1 MRHLN
6 PGETLQNGRYT
17 INYIL
22 GAGGFGITYLAT
34 ETPSNNQIAI
44 KTLNATVQGKDN
56 FLDLQNKFIKE
67 AFLLAK
73 CSHPHIVKVHNV
85 FDEDGL
91 WYMVMEYIKGDDLAV
106 YLQKNG
112 VLPEASA
119 VLIIQQIGE
128 ALTYIH
134 SQSFLHRDVKPN
146 NILFSENNAK
156 LIDFGIAREFTAG
169 ETRTHTNYRTDGY
182 APPEQDEERAKRDIY
197 TDVYAL
203 AATLYNLLTDQVPL
217 PANFRV
223 QNIPLPPPQ
232 QFNNKISDRTNNAIL
247 KGMELQPE
255 NRPQTIQDFLSLLT
269 PFSKGER
276 GGINPLIMSPLTP
289 PKRDDLSS
297 DRGVDYSKLRDLLK
311 AGKWK
316 EADAETAKVM
326 LQVAN
331 RSEERWLRRNDIDNF
346 PCTDLRTINQLWLD
360 YSEGKFGFSVQKDIY
375 HRLGGTRD
383 YNAEV
388 WEAFGDAV
396 GWRKGG
402 SWLNY
407 EDITFKK
414 ASAPG
419 GHLPIYR
426 RLIVEYSAGVAW
438 IAIAGEVLFSRVE
451 TCKV

>member
-6 PGETLQNGRYT
+6 AGETLQNGRYT

-73 CSHPHIVKVHNV
+73 CSHPHIVTVHNV
-85 FDEDGL
+85 FDEAGL

-134 SQSFLHRDVKPN
+134 SQGFLHRDVKPN
-146 NILFSENNAK
+146 NILLSINIAK

-182 APPEQDEERAKRDIY
+182 APPEQYEERAKRDIY

-255 NRPQTIQDFLSLLT
+255 NRPQTIQDFL
-269 PFSKGER
+269 
-276 GGINPLIMSPLTP
+276 
-289 PKRDDLSS
+289 
-297 DRGVDYSKLRDLLK
+297 DLLSWR
-311 AGKWK
+311 G
-316 EADAETAKVM
+316 
-326 LQVAN
+326 
-331 RSEERWLRRNDIDNF
+331 RS
-346 PCTDLRTINQLWLD
+346 
-360 YSEGKFGFSVQKDIY
+360 
-375 HRLGGTRD
+375 RL
-383 YNAEV
+383 
-388 WEAFGDAV
+388 
-396 GWRKGG
+396 
-402 SWLNY
+402 S
-407 EDITFKK
+407 
-414 ASAPG
+414 
-419 GHLPIYR
+419 
-426 RLIVEYSAGVAW
+426 
-438 IAIAGEVLFSRVE
+438 
-451 TCKV
+451 

>member
-1 MRHLN
+1 MKHLN
-6 PGETLQNGRYT
+6 AGETLQNGRYT
-17 INYIL
+17 INSIL

-73 CSHPHIVKVHNV
+73 CSHPHIVTVHNV
-85 FDEDGL
+85 FDEAGL

-119 VLIIQQIGE
+119 LLIIQQIGE
-128 ALTYIH
+128 ALSYIH
-134 SQSFLHRDVKPN
+134 SIGFLHRDVKPN
-146 NILFSENNAK
+146 NILLSINITK

-182 APPEQDEERAKRDIY
+182 APPEQYEERAKRDIY

-255 NRPQTIQDFLSLLT
+255 KRPQTIQEFLDLLLPKPVQT
-269 PFSKGER
+269 P
-276 GGINPLIMSPLTP
+276 I
-289 PKRDDLSS
+289 PKKDDLAS

-316 EADAETAKVM
+316 EADQKIARVM
-326 LQVAN
+326 YQAAN
-331 RSEERWLRRNDIDNF
+331 RSKEGWLRVEDIDNF

-375 HRLGGTRD
+375 HRLGGTRE
-383 YNAEV
+383 YNGEV

-396 GWRKGG
+396 GWRQGG
-402 SWLNY
+402 SWLN
-407 EDITFKK
+407 EENITYNT
-414 ASAPG
+414 SAPS
-419 GHLPIYR
+419 GHLPISASVGICIHWPGYR
-426 RLIVEYSAGVAW
+426 DERLH
-438 IAIAGEVLFSRVE
+438 L
-451 TCKV
+451 C